1 MRSIL
6 FACAAALA
14 FTGEAFAQIELL
26 PTPPDRGPTRG
37 ERGAAFGPSEHLF
50 IAPSGEPFRA
60 ELQAPYPVGVW
71 FARADAD
78 HDGRLTL
85 AEFTADSLTF
95 FDAMDVNHDGV
106 VDGFEGQAYERTIVP
121 ELGAQ
126 RADLGIRPPPRRSG
140 GLFGGGRVRQG
151 DAEGAALYGL
161 LNEPQPV
168 AGADS
173 DLDRKI
179 SRAEATAAAQRRF
192 RRLDTD
198 NDGALRL
205 DSLPTTQAQIRAADR
220 AAAGGGARNR

>member
-6 FACAAALA
+6 FACAAALV
-14 FTGEAFAQIELL
+14 FTGDALAQIELL
-26 PTPPDRGPTRG
+26 PTPPDRQPSGRGRGGEPFGPT
-37 ERGAAFGPSEHLF
+37 EHLF

-60 ELQAPYPVGVW
+60 PPEAPYPVGVW

-85 AEFTADSLTF
+85 AEFTADALTF
-95 FDAMDVNHDGV
+95 FDVMDVNHDGV
-106 VDGFEGQAYERTIVP
+106 VDGFEGQAYERTLVP

-126 RADLGIRPPPRRSG
+126 RADLGLRPAPRRG
-140 GLFGGGRVRQG
+140 GLFGGGRVRQVN
-151 DAEGAALYGL
+151 AEGAALYGL

-179 SRAEATAAAQRRF
+179 SRAEASAAAQRRF
-192 RRLDTD
+192 RRLDAD
-198 NDGALRL
+198 NDGVLTLGA
-205 DSLPTTQAQIRAADR
+205 LPTTQAQMIAAERAAADR
-220 AAAGGGARNR
+220 GPKPR